1 VTGKAPLGPIPQT
14 DPRASYIAHQ
24 PAIDRAISG
33 VLEGGSYILGRE
45 VGSFERAFAD
55 FVGVSHAVGCA
66 SGTDAIELA
75 LRACNIG
82 AGDLVFTVSH
92 TAVATVAA
100 IERVG
105 AMAVLVDVEP
115 GTYTMSPHE
124 LSRALQ
130 KPYAG
135 RPAAVLP
142 VHLYGQPAELSTL
155 CDLARAN
162 GLYLIEDCAQSHG
175 AVYRGRPTGS
185 FGDLGCFSF
194 YPTKNLGAFGDGG
207 MAVTKDPALA
217 AALREIREYGWRER
231 YVSAYVGIN
240 SRLDSI
246 QAAILGVKLGSLV
259 ADNTRRR
266 TIAHRYDLGLSKLP
280 LMLPKRRAEAIH
292 VFHQY
297 VIRLTERD
305 RLRDWLHA
313 AGIGTG
319 IHYPVPVHLQP
330 AYRGRLA
337 AGPSGLGVTER
348 AARQI
353 LSLPMYPQL
362 SEEMIDCIITQIH
375 GFFSQRS

>member
-1 VTGKAPLGPIPQT
+1 VVGKAPLGPIPQT
-14 DPRASYIAHQ
+14 DPHASYIAQQH
-24 PAIDRAISG
+24 AIDRAISR

-45 VGSFERAFAD
+45 VESFEGAFAD
-55 FVGVSHAVGCA
+55 FVGVDHAVGCA

-92 TAVATVAA
+92 TSVATVAA

-105 AMAVLVDVEP
+105 AITVLIDVEP
-115 GTYTMSPHE
+115 GTYTMAPHE

-130 KPYAG
+130 VPHPG
-135 RPAAVLP
+135 RPAAILP
-142 VHLYGQPAELSTL
+142 VHLYGQPAELSAL

-162 GLYLIEDCAQSHG
+162 GLRLIEDCAQSHG
-175 AVYRGRPTGS
+175 ALYRGRPTGS
-185 FGDLGCFSF
+185 FGDAGCFSF
-194 YPTKNLGAFGDGG
+194 YPTKNLGALGDGG
-207 MAVTKDPALA
+207 MVVTKNSALA
-217 AALREIREYGWRER
+217 AALRERREYGWRER
-231 YVSAYVGIN
+231 YVSACVGIN
-240 SRLDSI
+240 SRLDAI
-246 QAAILGVKLGSLV
+246 QAAILEVKLGSV
-259 ADNTRRR
+259 TTDNARRR
-266 TIAHRYDLGLSKLP
+266 TIADRYDSGLAKLP
-280 LMLPKRRAEAIH
+280 LVLPKRRADTTH

-305 RLRDWLHA
+305 VLRDWLHA

-337 AGPSGLGVTER
+337 TGPSGLGVTER

-353 LSLPMYPQL
+353 LSLPMYPQI
-362 SEEMIDCIITQIH
+362 SEEMIDRIITQIE
-375 GFFSQRS
+375 GFFGNT